1 MTHTPPKTV
10 EEILNNLLDDMYY
23 EHDRADNLKEISYAK
38 LALKKLVLERL
49 PAPKDVKN
57 MNIVNA
63 VYNPP
68 PKDGDVITF
77 THINNDERRGFNECL
92 EKVKSIIEEI
102 FQ

>member
-1 MTHTPPKTV
+1 MTTPPKTV
-10 EEILNNLLDDMYY
+10 DEILPNR
-23 EHDRADNLKEISYAK
+23 EDR